1 VTVPDQEIESE
12 IPMTIENDKDVP
24 LLEWLDEDSDEE
36 KFILVQ
42 SKKKRKRKVRT
53 SLGSLEKEP
62 YIRRSSRTTP
72 SGHMQLGGGGR
83 KILLQ
88 KNSKKVKNEFE

>member
-72 SGHMQLGGGGR
+72 SGYRQIGGGGR

-88 KNSKKVKNEFE
+88 KNSKKAKNEFE

>member
-72 SGHMQLGGGGR
+72 FGHRQILGGGR

-88 KNSKKVKNEFE
+88 KNSKKAKNEFE